1 MTTPQL
7 LPKAKPAPAPT
18 AKPGPAN
25 SQRTKVPIWAHVP
38 ADAGQVMRDE
48 KDDTPKA
55 AESSESEP
63 EKKKKKKSDISFGSA
78 AVPWYVV
85 KPLILKDNAM
95 H

>member
-1 MTTPQL
+1 M
-7 LPKAKPAPAPT
+7 
-18 AKPGPAN
+18 
-25 SQRTKVPIWAHVP
+25 PIWAHVP

-63 EKKKKKKSDISFGSA
+63 EKKKKKSDISFGSA

-85 KPLILKDNAM
+85 KPLILKFPSRWQVFAQKERTNIPRTIGSCYPTSAARCRT
-95 H
+95 